1 MSKISLKHS
10 GGNVVSLNSPT
21 SAPTSAD
28 VAFKLPN
35 ADGSS
40 GQFMKTD
47 GSGNLAFATVATGV
61 DGITMA
67 DQWRTYNTQSIGANS
82 APIITS
88 WERNDN
94 TFAGIGSAM
103 NESSGVF
110 TFPSTGI
117 YLVMYNFSFYLTS
130 GNSRYISPRMWYN
143 GNRISI
149 SFTHINHIST
159 ETFGNAGNQA
169 ILDVTDTSHEL
180 KFAAVSNSAFI
191 VVGNNWEGVGNEN
204 VNTSF
209 VTFLRLGDT

>member
-1 MSKISLKHS
+1 MTAKIKLNAASGGGSISIQAPSSSSNNRVISL
-10 GGNVVSLNSPT
+10 P
-21 SAPTSAD
+21 D
-28 VAFKLPN
+28 I
-35 ADGSS
+35 ADGTLLTSQSS
-40 GQFMKTD
+40 LDSTKL
-47 GSGNLAFATVATGV
+47 SPAISA
-61 DGITMA
+61 GITMA

-117 YLVMYNFSFYLTS
+117 YLVMYNFSFWLSS
-130 GNSRYISPRMWYN
+130 GNSRYISPRMFYN
-143 GNRISI
+143 GNRICI

-180 KFAAVSNSAFI
+180 KFAAVSNSAFN
-191 VVGNNWEGVGNEN
+191 VVGNNWVGVGNEN